1 MSRADAWGLG
11 EGPLPA
17 RPDPA
22 TGLPRPP
29 AAPRWTI
36 TASTVHGT
44 LHLAVDDTPPDGV
57 RPPPPGYGPVLEVQR
72 GTDYDSLVFVGL
84 LAGLLGV
91 GALVDVRVLGFWWLW
106 AVFGVLAVLGVRG
119 IRRTYLAA
127 GADYL
132 QNGRIHVDLYTLT
145 EIVVGVGQGQ
155 HWVTLVDRDEHR
167 TTAPTGAL
175 HANPELW
182 DLVYNG
188 IRHSVADGA
197 RVRGTGAGYLRP
209 RPP

>member
-1 MSRADAWGLG
+1 VTRADSWGLG

-17 RPDPA
+17 RPDRA

-29 AAPRWTI
+29 AAPRWTL
-36 TASTVHGT
+36 TAPTAQGD
-44 LHLAVDDTPPDGV
+44 LHLAVDDAPPDGV
-57 RPPPPGYGPVLEVQR
+57 RPPPPGYGPVLEVHR
-72 GTDYDSLVFVGL
+72 GTDYDSLIFVGL
-84 LAGLLGV
+84 LAGLFGL
-91 GALVDVRVLGFWWLW
+91 GALVEVRILGYWWLW
-106 AVFGVLAVLGVRG
+106 AVFVVLAVLGVRG

-132 QNGRIHVDLYTLT
+132 QDGDACVDLYALT

-155 HWVTLVDRDEHR
+155 HWVTLVDREGHR
-167 TTAPTGAL
+167 TTAPTGEL
-175 HANPELW
+175 HANAALW

-209 RPP
+209 RPA